1 MGDRPELQ
9 QLLRER
15 RELIPDFVEETL
27 RLEAPVKG
35 DFRLARRH
43 TTVGGVDV
51 PAGVTLMV
59 LNGAANRDPHRF
71 EDPAEFRVERGNTRE
86 HLAFGRGVHSCP
98 GGSLA
103 RLEAR
108 VSIERLLDR
117 TADIRI
123 SEARHGPPGER
134 RYQYVPTYILRGLT
148 RLHLEFTAT
157 EKAVG

>member
-1 MGDRPELQ
+1 M
-9 QLLRER
+9 
-15 RELIPDFVEETL
+15 EETL

-35 DFRLARRH
+35 DFRLARRQA
-43 TTVGGVDV
+43 TVGGVDI

-59 LNGAANRDPHRF
+59 LNGAANRDPRRF
-71 EDPAEFRVERGNTRE
+71 EDPADLRVERGNARE

-117 TADIRI
+117 TAEIRI
-123 SEARHGPPGER
+123 SEAEHGPPGAR

-148 RLHLEFTAT
+148 RLHLEFTASQNV
-157 EKAVG
+157 VG